1 MLEMNAFTNS
11 KVLAGHNGINSN
23 VYNATLIDAPD
34 GYKWCKKG
42 DFIVTTGYPFSVD
55 RPGEPGLM
63 QLLEKLT
70 NKECAGIGI
79 KLGRYINSVPEEVIS
94 YANKN
99 NLPIIT
105 LPNELSW
112 SDVIVP
118 VIAEINKQ
126 HKYELEMTHKVYEY
140 FHNHLKLKGNLQDL
154 AHLLHSVVELP
165 VTIYIK
171 NSNKIINTHDV
182 RFPIKEI
189 ENIIASLCFGE
200 NQTIQKLNW
209 NNIDFTV
216 RWIFNSNR
224 LTAGVFLWGSDF
236 KLNTWNK
243 AALEQTA
250 VITALEIERL
260 KAISTT
266 YQHFRNEFLGK
277 LLNENE
283 LDTEVIFRT
292 AKEVNWDL
300 EDEYKIVLLDCI
312 LDTPSESTNL
322 PVWQKKLDILEDF
335 ENELKWLLPRTLI
348 GLDLQN
354 RFILL
359 VPHNDNDDKF
369 IGNLKKLIKKVNLN
383 SVYGGVGGFNNID
396 ELSSSYK
403 EAILASEVAYTKM
416 SSFKSVNKENLL
428 YIQDFHKLDVERI
441 LFSEDP
447 KTESK
452 TIAKKY
458 LQKVLDYDIKKNSE
472 LITTLK
478 SFINNNAN
486 YDDTADEL
494 FIHKNTVR
502 YRINKIYELTS
513 LNPSKMTDLLLLQIA
528 ITTIDILCPQD
539 NP

>member
-182 RFPIKEI
+182 GFPIKEI

-209 NNIDFTV
+209 
-216 RWIFNSNR
+216 
-224 LTAGVFLWGSDF
+224 
-236 KLNTWNK
+236 
-243 AALEQTA
+243 
-250 VITALEIERL
+250 
-260 KAISTT
+260 
-266 YQHFRNEFLGK
+266 
-277 LLNENE
+277 
-283 LDTEVIFRT
+283 
-292 AKEVNWDL
+292 
-300 EDEYKIVLLDCI
+300 
-312 LDTPSESTNL
+312 
-322 PVWQKKLDILEDF
+322 
-335 ENELKWLLPRTLI
+335 
-348 GLDLQN
+348 
-354 RFILL
+354 
-359 VPHNDNDDKF
+359 
-369 IGNLKKLIKKVNLN
+369 
-383 SVYGGVGGFNNID
+383 
-396 ELSSSYK
+396 
-403 EAILASEVAYTKM
+403 
-416 SSFKSVNKENLL
+416 
-428 YIQDFHKLDVERI
+428 
-441 LFSEDP
+441 
-447 KTESK
+447 
-452 TIAKKY
+452 
-458 LQKVLDYDIKKNSE
+458 
-472 LITTLK
+472 
-478 SFINNNAN
+478 
-486 YDDTADEL
+486 
-494 FIHKNTVR
+494 
-502 YRINKIYELTS
+502 
-513 LNPSKMTDLLLLQIA
+513 
-528 ITTIDILCPQD
+528 
-539 NP
+539 

>member
-1 MLEMNAFTNS
+1 MLEMNAFINS
-11 KVLAGHNGINSN
+11 KVLAGHDGINNN

-42 DFIVTTGYPFSVD
+42 DFIVTTGYPFSGNRVGD
-55 RPGEPGLM
+55 LGLM
-63 QLLEKLT
+63 QLLEKLVIM
-70 NKECAGIGI
+70 ECAGIGI
-79 KLGRYINSVPEEVIS
+79 KLGRYINSVPDEVIS

-118 VIAEINKQ
+118 VISEINKQ
-126 HKYELEMTHKVYEY
+126 HKYELEMTHKVYEH
-140 FHNHLKLKGNLQDL
+140 FHNHLKMKGDLQDL
-154 AHLLHSVVELP
+154 AHLLHSIVGLP
-165 VTIYIK
+165 VTIYIR
-171 NSNKIINTHDV
+171 NSNEIINTHDAG
-182 RFPIKEI
+182 FPKNEI
-189 ENIIASLCFGE
+189 ENIISSLYFGE
-200 NQTIQKLNW
+200 NQTIQNFNW
-209 NNIDFTV
+209 NNKEFTA

-224 LTAGVFLWGSDF
+224 LTAGVFLWGSNL

-260 KAISTT
+260 RAISTT
-266 YQHFRNEFLGK
+266 YQHFRNDFLGK
-277 LLNENE
+277 LLNENK
-283 LDTEVIFRT
+283 LDREVIFRT

-300 EDEYKIVLLDCI
+300 EDKYIVVLLDSN
-312 LDTPSESTNL
+312 LSKSSENTNL
-322 PVWQKKLDILEDF
+322 PVWQKKLSILEDF
-335 ENELKWLLPRTLI
+335 EKELKWLLPRTLV

-359 VPHNDNDDKF
+359 VPNNDNDDKF
-369 IGNLKKLIKKVNLN
+369 IGNLKKLVKKVNLA
-383 SVYGGVGGFNNID
+383 SVYGGVGGLNNID
-396 ELSSSYK
+396 DLSSSYK

-416 SSFKSVNKENLL
+416 SGFKSVKKENLL

-452 TIAKKY
+452 NIAKKY

-478 SFINNNAN
+478 SFINNNAS
-486 YDDTADEL
+486 YEDTADEL

-502 YRINKIYELTS
+502 YRINKIYELTT

-528 ITTIDILCPQD
+528 ITTIDVLCPH
-539 NP
+539 NNL